1 MSTTTI
7 TETMKAVRIHSFGG
21 PEALRYEDVPTPEPG
36 PDEMLIR
43 IHNAGVNPVDWK
55 IREGFM
61 GKIPLPAV
69 LGIDFSG
76 TVEALGDYVGDF
88 RVGDEVFGEAGGRGT
103 YSEYTLA
110 KPSQCVHKPPALDH
124 VQAAALPVASVTAWQ
139 ALFDKAGL
147 IAKQRVL
154 IHAASGGVGGFAVQF
169 AKMKGAY
176 VIGTTSAQ
184 NTDYVRKLGADE
196 VIDYHAARFGDS
208 AGDDRCGVRAPL
220 VAIRRTVP
228 GKS

>member
-7 TETMKAVRIHSFGG
+7 TETMKAVRIHTFGG

-36 PDEMLIR
+36 QDEMLIH

-55 IREGFM
+55 IREGHM

-76 TVEALGDYVGDF
+76 TVEALGENVADF
-88 RVGDEVFGEAGGRGT
+88 QVGDEVFGEAGGRGT

-110 KPSQCVHKPPALDH
+110 KPSQSAHKPPGLDP

-147 IAKQRVL
+147 ARKQRVL
-154 IHAASGGVGGFAVQF
+154 IHAAFGRRRRLCRAVRQDEGGVCHWHHVGGERR
-169 AKMKGAY
+169 
-176 VIGTTSAQ
+176 I
-184 NTDYVRKLGADE
+184 
-196 VIDYHAARFGDS
+196 
-208 AGDDRCGVRAPL
+208 RAETGS
-220 VAIRRTVP
+220 R
-228 GKS
+228 